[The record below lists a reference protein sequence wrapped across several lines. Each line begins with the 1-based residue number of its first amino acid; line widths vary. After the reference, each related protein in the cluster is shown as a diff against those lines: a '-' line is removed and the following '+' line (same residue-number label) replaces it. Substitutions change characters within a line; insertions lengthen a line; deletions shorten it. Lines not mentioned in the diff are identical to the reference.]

1 MQIGVVLAAQPTDFK
16 RLVVVVVVAVDVLGR
31 AADLA
36 GTAVQATVA
45 NGGLDGLLRGDL
57 LAPKASSLLSRCAAR
72 CAPRWRW
79 ASTPASCHQVRTFA

>member
-16 RLVVVVVVAVDVLGR
+16 RLVVVVVVAADVLGC

-36 GTAVQATVA
+36 GSVVQATVA
-45 NGGLDGLLRGDL
+45 NGDLDGLLRGDFL
-57 LAPKASSLLSRCAAR
+57 RLRASSLLSRCAAR

-79 ASTPASCHQVRTFA
+79 ASTPASCH